1 MRTTLSV
8 SGRGLIALPA
18 VMRKAAGIR
27 QQDSLIAETTAEG
40 ILLRPAVTLPVEMY
54 SPERISEFDAAES
67 ELAEALEQA
76 KRPKK

>member
-1 MRTTLSV
+1 MQIVLSV

-18 VMRKAAGIR
+18 VMRKSAGIR
-27 QQDSLIAETTAEG
+27 PHDSLIAETTAEG
-40 ILLRPAVTLPVEMY
+40 ILLRPAVTLPVEIY

-67 ELAEALEQA
+67 ELAEALELA